1 MAAARKTV
9 RGLRRTAAW
18 LACLYLLANLAG
30 CVMANRMM
38 FFPPVPPYGDD
49 LPGLVRLDGGKPGE
63 DAVAGLWSPVPGAR
77 RVVLFSHGNAED
89 LRHYGGFLRRL
100 NGLGYSALSYDYPG
114 YGRSGGA
121 PTERGAYRAA
131 EAAWRYLAENQGFAP
146 TNILIAG
153 FSIGTGPAC
162 RLARDHPD
170 AAGLVLFAPFTSAI
184 RVVTRI
190 RLLPYDPFPNLAN
203 VKRTSCR
210 IAVVHGTADDVIP
223 HSHGEAVAASAGP
236 RSTFVSVPF
245 VRHNDLFDA
254 LSDGDLRTILEAV
267 CPDAASVE

>member
-1 MAAARKTV
+1 MAAIPLRI
-9 RGLRRTAAW
+9 LRRLAAALLLAW
-18 LACLYLLANLAG
+18 LLATLAG

-38 FFPPVPPYGDD
+38 FHPPSPPYGD
-49 LPGLVRLDGGKPGE
+49 LPGLVWMPVDENADP
-63 DAVAGLWSPVPGAR
+63 VAGLWSPVPGAR

-114 YGRSGGA
+114 YGRSGGE
-121 PTERGAYRAA
+121 PSERGAYRAA
-131 EAAWRYLAENQGFAP
+131 EAAWRYLADEQGFAP
-146 TNILIAG
+146 ANILIAG

-184 RVVTRI
+184 RVVTGI

-223 HSHGEAVAASAGP
+223 HAHSEAVAAATHP
-236 RSTFVSVPF
+236 RSTFFSVPF
-245 VRHNDLFDA
+245 VHHNDLLDS
-254 LSDGDLRTILEAV
+254 LSDGDLQTILEA
-267 CPDAASVE
+267 ASP